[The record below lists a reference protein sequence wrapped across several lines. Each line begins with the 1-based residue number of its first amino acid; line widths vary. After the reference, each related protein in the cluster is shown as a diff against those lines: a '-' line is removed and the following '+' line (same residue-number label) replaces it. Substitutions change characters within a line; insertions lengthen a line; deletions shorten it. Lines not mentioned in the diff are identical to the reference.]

1 MHLPRHDNTGY
12 FLTFQFAEAFDQ
24 IIDDAYWIDFFMWL
38 GLYIFRVWNWEWLLL
53 MAFREEFTIRCPY
66 VYSYN
71 HSKIGTWKSTKI
83 LARILFCETG
93 SKLVVH

>member
-12 FLTFQFAEAFDQ
+12 FLTFQFADSEAFDQ

-71 HSKIGTWKSTKI
+71 HSKNRNMKI
-83 LARILFCETG
+83 SEDISAYFILWNWQ
-93 SKLVVH
+93 